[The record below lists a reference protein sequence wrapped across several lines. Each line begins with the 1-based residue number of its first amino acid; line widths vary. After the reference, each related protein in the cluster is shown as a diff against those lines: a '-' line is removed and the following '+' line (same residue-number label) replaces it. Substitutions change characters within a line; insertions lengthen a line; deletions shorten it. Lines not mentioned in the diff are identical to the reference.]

1 MRLPRGMTSEL
12 DDSDVITEFTS
23 AGLKTYGYKTDQ
35 GKVCCKV
42 RGYTL
47 NVRASRQLNY
57 DVMKQNLL
65 DELTQP
71 LDERRNANVVNPNF
85 FWKPS
90 HQTLNFI
97 TRTKRYGLV
106 FDKRLVDPNTFML
119 LISLWIH
126 GHRTQFF
133 PYLKVHVI

>member
-1 MRLPRGMTSEL
+1 MTSEL
-12 DDSDVITEFTS
+12 DNGDLITEFAS
-23 AGLKTYGYKTDQ
+23 SGLKNFGYKTSQ
-35 GKVCCKV
+35 GKICYKV
-42 RGYTL
+42 KEYTL
-47 NVRASRQLNY
+47 NVRASRQLSY

-71 LDERRNANVVNPNF
+71 LDERRKVNVVNPNF

-90 HQTLNFI
+90 HQTLKVI

-106 FDKRLVDPNTFML
+106 FDKRLVDPNTFMS